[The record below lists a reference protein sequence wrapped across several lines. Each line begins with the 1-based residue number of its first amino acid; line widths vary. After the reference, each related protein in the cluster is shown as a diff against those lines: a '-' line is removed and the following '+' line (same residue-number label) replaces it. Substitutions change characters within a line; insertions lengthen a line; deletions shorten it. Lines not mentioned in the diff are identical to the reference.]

1 MNVPLGLPTAPPL
14 EVWEE
19 LSQEAQRY
27 TLLLDA
33 WKNAGPT
40 KRKALDAELGS
51 SLSHLRVHTAALDD
65 ALEEAMELADRL
77 EERELSHYP

>member
-1 MNVPLGLPTAPPL
+1 MNAPLSLPTAPPL

-27 TLLLDA
+27 ALLLDA
-33 WKNAGPT
+33 WKKADPT
-40 KRKALDAELGS
+40 RRKALDAELGR

-77 EERELSHYP
+77 EERELTHHP